1 VTKDAKA
8 GRAKRIAMLDIDK
21 SYPGSGTQANRGA
34 CLELEAGRIHAIVG
48 ENGAGKT
55 TLMKIL
61 AGLERPDS
69 GRILVDGHEVEFDS
83 PTDAAKFGIGMVHQH
98 FTIIPGFTAAENIVF
113 GAEPRKALFFIDKVA
128 SLARSREEV
137 ERYGFSVDPS
147 KQASELSVGERQQVE
162 ILRLLHRDREV
173 LILDEPTSVLTE
185 QETKVFFG
193 ILRSLAALGKT
204 IVLITHKIRE
214 VLDLSELVTVMRGG
228 RTLGEFPTASMS
240 EEKLS
245 ALVMGEKSLSR
256 REAVPAWPPQKP
268 VLAFDSVRVAGRHG
282 GPPQLEDLS
291 FSVSRGRILGLCALS
306 GNGLAE
312 VEELLA
318 SRIRPSRGRIEFA
331 GQAYPRFR
339 KAPWLEG
346 GIGYVPSDRMGRG
359 SCPGYSLWE
368 NFAALDRKGFFPK
381 GIVDDAG
388 ARKAALEAMAGYS
401 IQAEPDSLVGEL
413 SGGNVQ
419 KMILA
424 RELSNPA
431 PGLLVL
437 CEPSWGLDLA
447 ATDHLYGRIEAL
459 KAKGSAIL
467 LISSNLD
474 EILDLADE
482 IIVLHGG
489 RVQGRLTNGPGLTRE
504 RLGALMLGLASRHA
518 APRTATLGAGS
529 PT

>member
-69 GRILVDGHEVEFDS
+69 GSILVDGREVEFDS

-98 FTIIPGFTAAENIVF
+98 FTIIPGFN
-113 GAEPRKALFFIDKVA
+113 
-128 SLARSREEV
+128 
-137 ERYGFSVDPS
+137 GFSVDPS

-268 VLAFDSVRVAGRHG
+268 ILAFDSVRVAGRHG

-306 GNGLAE
+306 GNGLGE

-331 GQAYPRFR
+331 GYAYPRFR

-437 CEPSWGLDLA
+437 CEPSWGLDLT

-489 RVQGRLTNGPGLTRE
+489 SVQGRLTNGPGLTRE

-518 APRTATLGAGS
+518 VPRTATLGAGS